1 MRRRDVGHVARQ
13 LFGWRPAE
21 IGDRMGEPFL
31 DRGYL
36 ALGRSYGGVAVL
48 ATTAS
53 PAAPA
58 APAPPTRGIGA
69 LIGRIPA
76 SRCRGRFAFDLA
88 CLVMLGELRHGIVR
102 KLG

>member
-1 MRRRDVGHVARQ
+1 MHRRDVGHLACQ

-21 IGDRMGEPFL
+21 IGDRIGEPFL
-31 DRGYL
+31 DREYL

-53 PAAPA
+53 PAASA
-58 APAPPTRGIGA
+58 APAPPTRAIGA
-69 LIGRIPA
+69 LIGRIPP
-76 SRCRGRFAFDLA
+76 SRCRDRFAFDLA
-88 CLVMLGELRHGIVR
+88 CRVTLEGLRHGIVR